1 MAKQVKLSATR
12 RTGTGRSAVRK
23 IKAQGA
29 VPAIIYGG
37 KDKAEALQV
46 SKRDISL
53 MLSHASGENILV
65 ELEIE
70 GEKAG
75 RLALVQ
81 EVQHAPLGGDI
92 LHVDFHAI
100 SIDEMIEADVPLEPT
115 GTAEG
120 VKTFGGLLEQALR
133 SLEIECLPKDLP
145 DVITVDVSHLNI
157 GDAIHVREIP
167 LPQGVTTRV
176 PADLTAFSVLA
187 PTVEEEPVAAEVAAG
202 PEVITAKKEEGE
214 ATVPAAG
221 RPTREREGSE
231 EVISGLRAG
240 ADVNEAA
247 APIRLIAG
255 LGNPGREYQRTRHN
269 IGFMVLDRLAADAQL
284 PWDYS
289 EKWSAGWAKSDVIMV
304 KPATFMN
311 RSGEAVAAIANF
323 YKIAAAEIL
332 VVLDDLA
339 LPLGRL
345 RLRAQG
351 SSGGHNGLESVFEH
365 FGTEAVP
372 RLRVGIGAAP
382 SRGAVDYVLG
392 RFFDEEKPVLD
403 EAIERAAE
411 AAKCAVD
418 KGLFAAMNVFNK
430 PSEL

>member
-1 MAKQVKLSATR
+1 M
-12 RTGTGRSAVRK
+12 
-23 IKAQGA
+23 
-29 VPAIIYGG
+29 
-37 KDKAEALQV
+37 
-46 SKRDISL
+46 
-53 MLSHASGENILV
+53 
-65 ELEIE
+65 
-70 GEKAG
+70 
-75 RLALVQ
+75 
-81 EVQHAPLGGDI
+81 
-92 LHVDFHAI
+92 
-100 SIDEMIEADVPLEPT
+100 
-115 GTAEG
+115 
-120 VKTFGGLLEQALR
+120 
-133 SLEIECLPKDLP
+133 
-145 DVITVDVSHLNI
+145 
-157 GDAIHVREIP
+157 
-167 LPQGVTTRV
+167 
-176 PADLTAFSVLA
+176 
-187 PTVEEEPVAAEVAAG
+187 
-202 PEVITAKKEEGE
+202 
-214 ATVPAAG
+214 
-221 RPTREREGSE
+221 
-231 EVISGLRAG
+231 
-240 ADVNEAA
+240 NETA

-323 YKIAAAEIL
+323 YKIAAEEIL

-345 RLRAQG
+345 RLR
-351 SSGGHNGLESVFEH
+351 
-365 FGTEAVP
+365 
-372 RLRVGIGAAP
+372 AAP